1 MIIIR
6 GFPIRKTTNN
16 NENTNQSTSTGQ
28 KSSGWD
34 RVNDKLTPEQKKF
47 YRDKWNE
54 FYPDDPLIPQPKYQ
68 KTSTETQ
75 KEYLRRMWNVVFP
88 DDQIDWDNF
97 KPRPLPDIW
106 IRFYSDF
113 ANEEETY
120 RQDNE
125 DDPVDYGKFCP
136 DDGLPETVYIEKIV
150 PNDTLREI
158 LDEVYHE
165 HIRRYMCM
173 DDYYEDETDEWGN
186 KIDSQGNIIEY
197 YDWDIG
203 KRY

>member
-1 MIIIR
+1 
-6 GFPIRKTTNN
+6 
-16 NENTNQSTSTGQ
+16 
-28 KSSGWD
+28 
-34 RVNDKLTPEQKKF
+34 
-47 YRDKWNE
+47 
-54 FYPDDPLIPQPKYQ
+54 
-68 KTSTETQ
+68 
-75 KEYLRRMWNVVFP
+75 MWNVVFP

-97 KPRPLPDIW
+97 KPRPLPDLW
-106 IRFYSDF
+106 IRFYLDLAS
-113 ANEEETY
+113 EEEMY
-120 RQDNE
+120 RQDQEE
-125 DDPVDYGKFCP
+125 DPIDYGMFCP
-136 DDGLPETVYIEKIV
+136 DDGLPECVFIEMVV
-150 PNDTLREI
+150 PNETLREI